1 MREFDNDLE
10 DVEEKL
16 HLRSRLTI
24 EEAKCIIQEYN
35 EEFNEKIELVNKIKT
50 EGLKDYEPVIEEP
63 RTLGE
68 YSYQNLDFPSLTKI
82 EFEELLN
89 RHPYLREIRS
99 FDRRYH
105 LAHVY
110 LEIKKIQREGTLPDE
125 TKEHLANKYDI
136 SNSQLSEY
144 LLERKI
150 PLLLRMLDNHEK
162 ARYQHDAKFSP
173 KIVKH
178 RVESEL
184 VYEKLNRFKDNED
197 ISITEFTKSI
207 CEILDESDTTS
218 KIRWFELRPY
228 HKDSGPK
235 WLEVLEKFVE
245 RNRIAIETELNKE
258 SHKQGN
264 TQHHIRLG
272 IIDNKIY
279 IRTCNID
286 ELHWMNLYS
295 KEMFHFRHPN
305 QKSILLDEAKNR
317 LGVGL
322 TYFGRLVGQIT
333 DYNRTIF
340 EGRGEN
346 ADLQHRIHHL
356 KGSTLHLILDTCNL
370 QIQDIESEI
379 RFIGRSDR
387 HGIKNPQ
394 FVKDKKQIHKAFARF
409 FGGGLS
415 DGTIDEHRVFSY
427 YDSHKERIDIYKEY
441 FKFLG
446 NTDFTERRCKDNTI
460 NIRFPSVVGRL
471 LESLSFPV
479 GDKSIQNFGL
489 PSFIKF
495 GDIDVL
501 CEYLRQLWAED
512 GTFVSYRYRGRKLRT
527 FFSWTRSKTLY
538 DPTKEEKH
546 ELLSEISPNH
556 IQFIQKYGRYKKD
569 IVGTRYILLGGRLD
583 QLAKSSN
590 RQTAEIARSLLDIVE
605 TNKPRLMID
614 EQIILKKFN
623 AQTNERCAWV
633 TLYLGT
639 GRLSALWRARSATL
653 DDAMRIAL
661 MSPPDDI
668 RKLSKVQNWI
678 CFDTTRYHRI
688 LHELVNKG
696 LSPTLIDL
704 S

>member
-1 MREFDNDLE
+1 L
-10 DVEEKL
+10 
-16 HLRSRLTI
+16 S
-24 EEAKCIIQEYN
+24 
-35 EEFNEKIELVNKIKT
+35 
-50 EGLKDYEPVIEEP
+50 
-63 RTLGE
+63 
-68 YSYQNLDFPSLTKI
+68 
-82 EFEELLN
+82 
-89 RHPYLREIRS
+89 
-99 FDRRYH
+99 
-105 LAHVY
+105 
-110 LEIKKIQREGTLPDE
+110 DE

-197 ISITEFTKSI
+197 ISITEFAKSI

-235 WLEVLEKFVE
+235 WLDILAKFVE

-264 TQHHIRLG
+264 TQHCIRLG

-333 DYNRTIF
+333 DYDKTVF

-387 HGIKNPQ
+387 HGIRNPQ
-394 FVKDKKQIHKAFARF
+394 FVKDEKQIHKAFARF

-427 YDSHKERIDIYKEY
+427 YDSQKERIDIFKEH
-441 FKFLG
+441 FNFLG
-446 NTDFTERRCKDNTI
+446 NTDFTERKCKDNTLT
-460 NIRFPSVVGRL
+460 S
-471 LESLSFPV
+471 
-479 GDKSIQNFGL
+479 NFQ
-489 PSFIKF
+489 
-495 GDIDVL
+495 V
-501 CEYLRQLWAED
+501 
-512 GTFVSYRYRGRKLRT
+512 
-527 FFSWTRSKTLY
+527 
-538 DPTKEEKH
+538 
-546 ELLSEISPNH
+546 
-556 IQFIQKYGRYKKD
+556 
-569 IVGTRYILLGGRLD
+569 
-583 QLAKSSN
+583 
-590 RQTAEIARSLLDIVE
+590 
-605 TNKPRLMID
+605 
-614 EQIILKKFN
+614 
-623 AQTNERCAWV
+623 
-633 TLYLGT
+633 
-639 GRLSALWRARSATL
+639 
-653 DDAMRIAL
+653 
-661 MSPPDDI
+661 
-668 RKLSKVQNWI
+668 
-678 CFDTTRYHRI
+678 
-688 LHELVNKG
+688 
-696 LSPTLIDL
+696 
-704 S
+704 